1 MVRSLFL
8 LKITARFHLAIHRTA
23 LVVALSGS
31 VFSGKHRLGA
41 SLIFRELEMVVDTHI
56 LSNALYIKVIGADEG
71 KGPVLF
77 LQLLNEVL
85 DHLQII
91 LLAAVLLTIRNDGYQ
106 YAVILGG
113 QGIDLGDAHA
123 DGIVKR
129 GAATWIVI
137 P

>member
-1 MVRSLFL
+1 MVCSLFL
-8 LKITARFHLAIHRTA
+8 LKVTPSFHLAIHRTT

-31 VFSGKHRLGA
+31 VFSCKHHLGA
-41 SLIFRELEMVVDTHI
+41 SLIFRELQMIVDTHI
-56 LSNALYIKVIGADEG
+56 LSNALYIKVVGADEG
-71 KGPVLF
+71 KGPVLL
-77 LQLLNEVL
+77 LQLLNKVL

-91 LLAAVLLTIRNDGYQ
+91 LLATILLTIRNDGYQ
-106 YAVILGG
+106 HAVILGG
-113 QGIDLGDAHA
+113 QGVDLGDAHA

>member
-8 LKITARFHLAIHRTA
+8 LKIAACFHLAIHRTA

-41 SLIFRELEMVVDTHI
+41 SLIFRELQMIVNAHTMSNVLHI
-56 LSNALYIKVIGADEG
+56 KIVGADES
-71 KGPVLF
+71 KGLVLL

-113 QGIDLGDAHA
+113 QGVDLGDAHTY
-123 DGIVKR
+123 GIVKR
-129 GAATWIVI
+129 GAATWVVI

>member
-8 LKITARFHLAIHRTA
+8 LKVTARFHLAIHRTA
-23 LVVALSGS
+23 LVVTLSGS

-41 SLIFRELEMVVDTHI
+41 SLIFRELQMIVDAHTMSNVLHI
-56 LSNALYIKVIGADEG
+56 KIIGTDEG
-71 KGPVLF
+71 KGSVQL
-77 LQLLNEVL
+77 LQLLYEVL

-91 LLAAVLLTIRNDGYQ
+91 LLATILLTIRNDGYQ

-113 QGIDLGDAHA
+113 QGVDLSDTHTY
-123 DGIVKR
+123 GIVKR
-129 GAATWIVI
+129 GAATWVVI